1 MTEPIH
7 VSLPAPIAVELWTK
21 IDQSHAIVS
30 LAQRVAR
37 NDEPDGET
45 SAQIASA
52 LEVAQTLLNDVR
64 RLVDK
69 CR

>member
-1 MTEPIH
+1 MQTTTNLPEPI
-7 VSLPAPIAVELWTK
+7 AAELWTK
-21 IDQSHAIVS
+21 IDQSHSIVS

-37 NDEPDGET
+37 NDEVDGET

-52 LEVAQTLLNDVR
+52 LEVAQSLLNDVR